1 MGLFYGQTEK
11 DFITSNKQKM
21 KFSCWGGEGA
31 ESSEELD
38 WEGTTEG
45 QL

>member
-1 MGLFYGQTEK
+1 MIHINLF
-11 DFITSNKQKM
+11 FL
-21 KFSCWGGEGA
+21 WGKEGA

-38 WEGTTEG
+38 WDVTTEG